1 MTGSRFALDVEGVP
15 RPARAQAL
23 LDALRSRVV
32 IADGAMGTMLQRY
45 EPTLD
50 DYQQLEG
57 CNEILGVSRPDM
69 IAAIHDDYLAVGI
82 DAIETNTFG
91 ANWSNLSDYDIDDRI
106 HELAQVN
113 TRIARERVEAAEAR
127 DGRMRWVLGSMGPG
141 TKLPSLGHTT
151 YDHLKQTFALQ
162 AEGLIDGGAD
172 AFLVETSQDLLQTK
186 AAINGCRQAIVGRGI
201 RLPIFVEVTVET
213 TGTMLM
219 GSEIGAALTA
229 LEPLGVDAIG
239 LNCATGPAE
248 MSEHL
253 RHLSKHAAVPI
264 ACMPNAGLPVLAAD
278 GARYPLSPAEL
289 ATAHEQ
295 FVREFGLSLVGG
307 CCGTTPEHLAAV
319 VERLAPFREAAGLD
333 TPALRAGTRPAEAE
347 DASPAAVVRPAED
360 ASPAVDGRSE
370 GDVSPAMA
378 ARPPGDAPPL
388 IECAAEGGVYRD
400 PPRSP
405 QEFEPGVSSLYQHV
419 PFRQDAAYLAI
430 GERTNANGSKAF
442 REAMLEGRWDDCVE
456 IARAQ
461 TRVGAHLLDVCV
473 DYVGRDGVADVREV
487 VSRFA
492 SASTLPLVIDSTEP
506 AVIQAGLELVGG
518 RPVVNSVN
526 YEDGDGPASRFGRI
540 MPLVKEHGTAVVALT
555 IDEQGQARTAE
566 DKLRIA
572 SRLVDELVGEWG
584 MRVEDII
591 VDCLTFPIATGQE
604 ETRRDGIE
612 TIEAIR
618 GLVVKYPGINT
629 TLGVSNV
636 SFGLNPAARS
646 VLNSVFINEAREA
659 GLTSAIV
666 DAAKIVPLASIPD
679 DQRKVA
685 LDLVWDRREHDADGN
700 VTYDPLAVMLDL
712 FAGVD
717 TAALRDQRAA
727 ELAAL
732 PVGERLQRRIIDGE
746 LKGLEADL
754 DLARAEGMAPLD
766 IINDQLLEG
775 MKVVGERFGS
785 GQMQLP
791 FVLQSAEVM
800 KTAVALLEP
809 HMERTESAGK
819 GRIVLATV
827 RGDVHDIGKNLVDI
841 ILTNNG
847 YEVVNLG
854 IKQPIAD
861 IIAAAEEHDADVI
874 GMSGLLVKSTV
885 VMKENL
891 EELQARGLARKW
903 PVLLGGAA
911 LTRAY
916 VEDDLA
922 GLFDGEVRYAKDA
935 FEGLALMEPLVR
947 VARGEPADAVGL
959 PPLKKRI
966 HAAGSRLTLTE
977 PEAMPARSDVASD
990 NPVPAPPFWGTRIVR
1005 GIALADYAA
1014 YLDERATFM
1023 GQWGLKP
1030 GRGDD
1035 GLSYEQLVE
1044 TEGRP
1049 RLRYW
1054 LDRILAEGMLDASV
1068 AYGYFPVV
1076 SEGDDLIVLHHGDDP
1091 SGVLGVPGL
1100 LAPDG
1105 GSLADRVPSRS
1116 DGVPLADRVPSRSDG
1131 GSLADRVPSRS
1142 DGVSRSIGTERLRFT
1157 FPRQRRDRHLCL
1169 SDFVRSRESGRID
1182 VLPVQLVTAGARID
1196 EVTAKLFA
1204 GDKYRDYYE
1213 LNGLVMQLTEALAE
1227 LWHAR
1232 IRSELGFAGEDPA
1245 DTAGLFKL
1253 EYRGA
1258 RFSLGYPA
1266 CPDMED
1272 RRKVVE
1278 LLRPERMGVELSEE
1292 LQLHPEQSTDAF
1304 VFHHPE
1310 AKYFSV

>member
-1 MTGSRFALDVEGVP
+1 MPTPRHALDIEAFD
-15 RPARAQAL
+15 RPARSQAL
-23 LDALRSRVV
+23 LDAVQSRVV
-32 IADGAMGTMLQRY
+32 IADGAMGTMLQQHDLSI
-45 EPTLD
+45 EGD
-50 DYQQLEG
+50 FEGLEG
-57 CNEILGVSRPDM
+57 CNEILNVTRPDV
-69 IAAIHDDYLAVGI
+69 IGGIHDAYFATGI
-82 DAIETNTFG
+82 DAVETNTFG
-91 ANWSNLSDYDIDDRI
+91 ANWSNLSDYGIDDRI
-106 HELAQVN
+106 HELAEVGA
-113 TRIARERVEAAEAR
+113 RIARERAEAAEAT

-172 AFLVETSQDLLQTK
+172 AFLIETSQDLLQTK
-186 AAINGCRQAIVGRGI
+186 AAVNGCRQAIVARGT

-253 RHLSKHAAVPI
+253 RHLSKHSTVPI
-264 ACMPNAGLPVLAAD
+264 ACMPNAGLPVL
-278 GARYPLSPAEL
+278 GANGAHYPLAPVEL

-295 FVREFGLSLVGG
+295 FVREFGLGLVGG

-319 VERLAPFREAAGLD
+319 VERLEPYRLTPGSLSERSETKRDGDADDLSSPS
-333 TPALRAGTRPAEAE
+333 PAL
-347 DASPAAVVRPAED
+347 
-360 ASPAVDGRSE
+360 
-370 GDVSPAMA
+370 
-378 ARPPGDAPPL
+378 
-388 IECAAEGGVYRD
+388 
-400 PPRSP
+400 PRSTTR
-405 QEFEPGVSSLYQHV
+405 EVEIESGVASLYQHV
-419 PFRQDAAYLAI
+419 AFDQDASYLAI

-442 REAMLEGRWDDCVE
+442 REAMLDSRWDDCVE
-456 IARAQ
+456 IARNQ
-461 TRVGAHLLDVCV
+461 IRVGAHLLDVCV
-473 DYVGRDGVADVREV
+473 DYVGRDGVADIREV

-492 SASTLPLVIDSTEP
+492 SQSTLPLVIDSTEP
-506 AVIQAGLELVGG
+506 PVIQAGLELIGG

-526 YEDGDGPASRFGRI
+526 YEDGDGPGSRFGRI

-555 IDEQGQARTAE
+555 IDEQGQARTTEGKVA
-566 DKLRIA
+566 IA
-572 SRLVDELVGEWG
+572 SRLIDELTGEWG

-591 VDCLTFPIATGQE
+591 VDALTFPIATGQE

-618 GLVVKYPGINT
+618 QITQKYPGIHT

-636 SFGLNPAARS
+636 SFGLNPAARM
-646 VLNSVFINEAREA
+646 VLNSVFLHEASEA
-659 GLTSAIV
+659 GLSSGII
-666 DAAKIVPLASIPD
+666 DAAKIVPLASLPEE
-679 DQRKVA
+679 QRKVA
-685 LDLVWDRREHDADGN
+685 LDLVWDRREYDADGN
-700 VTYDPLAVMLDL
+700 VTYDPLSTMLDL

-727 ELAAL
+727 ELAVL
-732 PVGERLQRRIIDGE
+732 PVGQRLERRIIDGE
-746 LKGLEADL
+746 GKGLEEDL
-754 DLARAEGMAPLD
+754 DLARAEGKTALG
-766 IINDQLLEG
+766 IINDHLLEG
-775 MKVVGERFGS
+775 MKVVGERFGA
-785 GQMQLP
+785 GEMQLP

-800 KTAVALLEP
+800 KNAVALLEP
-809 HMERTESAGK
+809 HMEKSDASGK
-819 GRIVLATV
+819 GTMVIATV

-847 YEVVNLG
+847 YKVINLG

-891 EELQARGLARKW
+891 LELQARGLAKKW
-903 PVLLGGAA
+903 PVILGGAA

-922 GLFDGEVRYAKDA
+922 GMFDGEVRYAKDA

-947 VARGEPADAVGL
+947 VARGEDPAEVGL
-959 PPLKKRI
+959 PALKKRI
-966 HAAGSRLTLTE
+966 HARGAQLTLTE
-977 PEAMPARSDVASD
+977 PENLPARSDVASD
-990 NPVPAPPFWGTRIVR
+990 NEVPAPPFWGTRIVR
-1005 GIALADYAA
+1005 GIALADYSA

-1030 GRGDD
+1030 GRGED
-1035 GLSYEQLVE
+1035 GASYEQLVE
-1044 TEGRP
+1044 SEGRP

-1076 SEGDDLIVLHHGDDP
+1076 SEGDDVVVLHHGDDP
-1091 SGVLGVPGL
+1091 DGILGVPGL

-1105 GSLADRVPSRS
+1105 GS
-1116 DGVPLADRVPSRSDG
+1116 GPL
-1131 GSLADRVPSRS
+1131 GS
-1142 DGVSRSIGTERLRFT
+1142 ERLRFT
-1157 FPRQRRDRHLCL
+1157 FPRQRRDRHLNL
-1169 SDFVRSRESGRID
+1169 ADFIRSRESGQVD
-1182 VLPVQLVTAGARID
+1182 VLPVQLVTAGAAID
-1196 EVTAKLFA
+1196 KVTAKLFA
-1204 GDKYRDYYE
+1204 ENRYRDYYE

-1227 LWHAR
+1227 FWHAR
-1232 IRSELGFAGEDPA
+1232 IRSELGFSAEDPT

>member
-1 MTGSRFALDVEGVP
+1 MTAPVTSPRFALDIDGVP
-15 RPARAQAL
+15 RTERAQAL
-23 LDALRSRVV
+23 LDALASRVV
-32 IADGAMGTMLQRY
+32 IADGAMGTMLQRHDLQI
-45 EPTLD
+45 ETD
-50 DYQQLEG
+50 FAGLEG
-57 CNEILGVSRPDM
+57 CNEILNVTRPDVV
-69 IAAIHDDYLAVGI
+69 AAIHDAYFAVGV
-82 DAIETNTFG
+82 DAVETNTFG
-91 ANWSNLSDYDIDDRI
+91 ANWSNLSDYGIDDRI
-106 HELAQVN
+106 HELAESGA
-113 TRIARERVEAAEAR
+113 RIARERAEAAEAA

-151 YDHLKQTFALQ
+151 YAHLKETFALQ

-186 AAINGCRQAIVGRGI
+186 AAINGCKQAIVARGI

-253 RHLSKHAAVPI
+253 RHLSKHSSVTI
-264 ACMPNAGLPVLAAD
+264 ACMPNAGLPVLGAD
-278 GARYPLSPAEL
+278 GAHYPLTPAEL

-295 FVREFGLSLVGG
+295 FVREFGLGLIGG

-319 VERLAPFREAAGLD
+319 VERLGAY
-333 TPALRAGTRPAEAE
+333 
-347 DASPAAVVRPAED
+347 
-360 ASPAVDGRSE
+360 RSLSE
-370 GDVSPAMA
+370 ERSDETKRGDDSGSAHDVSSRF
-378 ARPPGDAPPL
+378 ARGATD
-388 IECAAEGGVYRD
+388 
-400 PPRSP
+400 
-405 QEFEPGVSSLYQHV
+405 EPGVASLYQHV
-419 PFRQDAAYLAI
+419 PFRQDASYLAI

-456 IARAQ
+456 IARNQ
-461 TRVGAHLLDVCV
+461 IRVGAHLLDVCV
-473 DYVGRDGVADVREV
+473 DYVGRDGVADIREV

-506 AVIQAGLELVGG
+506 AVIQAGLELIGG

-540 MPLVKEHGTAVVALT
+540 MPLVKEHGTAVIALT
-555 IDEQGQARTAE
+555 IDEQGQARTTA
-566 DKLRIA
+566 DKVRIA
-572 SRLVDELVGEWG
+572 SRLVDELVDEWG
-584 MRVEDII
+584 LRVEDII

-618 GLVVKYPGINT
+618 ALTAKYPGINT
-629 TLGVSNV
+629 TLGVSNE

-646 VLNSVFINEAREA
+646 VLNSVFLHEATQA
-659 GLTSAIV
+659 GLTSGII
-666 DAAKIVPLASIPD
+666 DAAKIVPLASLD
-679 DQRKVA
+679 EAQRKVA
-685 LDLVWDRREHDADGN
+685 LDLVWDRREWDAEGN
-700 VTYDPLAVMLDL
+700 LTYDPLATMLDL

-732 PVGERLQRRIIDGE
+732 PVGERLERRIIDGE

-754 DLARAEGMAPLD
+754 DLARAGGTSPLA
-766 IINDQLLEG
+766 IINDHLLEG

-809 HMERTESAGK
+809 HMERTDEAGK
-819 GRIVLATV
+819 GTIVLATV

-847 YEVVNLG
+847 YTVINLG

-861 IIAAAEEHDADVI
+861 IIAAAEEHGADVI

-891 EELQARGLARKW
+891 QELQARGLAGRW
-903 PVLLGGAA
+903 PVILGGAA

-916 VEDDLA
+916 VEQDLA
-922 GLFDGEVRYAKDA
+922 ELFDGEVRYAKDA

-947 VARGEPADAVGL
+947 IARGEARNAVGL

-1014 YLDERATFM
+1014 FLDERATFM

-1030 GRGDD
+1030 GRGED

-1076 SEGDDLIVLHHGDDP
+1076 SEGDDIVVLHHGDDP
-1091 SGVLGVPGL
+1091 TGVLGVPGL

-1105 GSLADRVPSRS
+1105 GSGGAIGADRV
-1116 DGVPLADRVPSRSDG
+1116 
-1131 GSLADRVPSRS
+1131 
-1142 DGVSRSIGTERLRFT
+1142 RFH
-1157 FPRQRRDRHLCL
+1157 FPRQRRDRHLNL
-1169 SDFVRSRESGRID
+1169 ADFVRSRDSGQVD
-1182 VLPVQLVTAGARID
+1182 VMPVQLVTAGAAID
-1196 EVTAKLFA
+1196 AVTAKLFA
-1204 GDKYRDYYE
+1204 ENRYRDYYE

-1227 LWHAR
+1227 FWHAR
-1232 IRSELGFAGEDPA
+1232 IRSELGFAGEDPS

-1278 LLRPERMGVELSEE
+1278 LLRPERMGVELSDE